1 MTYIDLINRFWDINR
16 TAPFSMAETTL
27 YFFLLNEANRNRW
40 KRPVGCATA
49 IICASTGMSKSTLM
63 RARKSLMEKGLI
75 SYTEGVRNSQFPVYT
90 ILVDAVCDDAEA
102 SSFETTHETSHETTR
117 ETSHKTS
124 RETSRETYIKDK
136 DIDKEIDIDNG
147 REKIKRE
154 KLLSHSD
161 NKINI
166 DKLEE
171 LLVADEKW
179 QQQIMLQLADSHADL
194 NDKEKLRRLLH
205 RFFNYLRICHV
216 DMKEESD
223 CRAHFFNKL
232 TKEYLKAPA
241 ETKPKY
247 DPRRP
252 VEIFPDSPQDYY
264 SSF

>member
-90 ILVDAVCDDAEA
+90 ILVDAVCDDADA
-102 SSFETTHETSHETTR
+102 SSFETTHETSHETSY
-117 ETSHKTS
+117 ETSY
-124 RETSRETYIKDK
+124 ETTHETTHETYIKDK

-205 RFFNYLRICHV
+205 RFSTICA
-216 DMKEESD
+216 S
-223 CRAHFFNKL
+223 A
-232 TKEYLKAPA
+232 TS
-241 ETKPKY
+241 T
-247 DPRRP
+247 
-252 VEIFPDSPQDYY
+252 
-264 SSF
+264 

>member
-90 ILVDAVCDDAEA
+90 ILVDAVCDDADA
-102 SSFETTHETSHETTR
+102 SPFETTR
-117 ETSHKTS
+117 ETSH
-124 RETSRETYIKDK
+124 ETTHETTHETYIKDK